1 MRSIYV
7 YAWDIK
13 IMEVNIHA
21 ILVVTLQMSHNL
33 TKTILFGS
41 MVMYTAKWM
50 MDLMLLLFNK

>member
-1 MRSIYV
+1 MGHKDYG
-7 YAWDIK
+7 YT
-13 IMEVNIHA
+13 HA

-33 TKTILFGS
+33 TKTILFGP